1 MTKTALMTVAAV
13 AMAIGATAALAQDS
27 DGWGR
32 GDRGPGMH
40 GMMGG
45 FGPGYM
51 GRRFCEAKDSFAPR
65 IMARIETSIR
75 PTDAQKADFDQLKA
89 AAAKA
94 EDIMK
99 AACPTES
106 ELADRT
112 PPARLALAEKR
123 MTAALEALK
132 TIRTPFDSLYGK
144 LDDKQRDRLRWM
156 GPRHG

>member
-1 MTKTALMTVAAV
+1 MTKTVWMTGAAIAV
-13 AMAIGATAALAQDS
+13 AIGATAALAHDS

-32 GDRGPGMH
+32 GERAPGH
-40 GMMGG
+40 GMMDS
-45 FGPGYM
+45 FGPHYM

-65 IMARIETSIR
+65 IMARLETSIR
-75 PTDAQKADFDQLKA
+75 PTDTQKSDFDQLKA
-89 AAAKA
+89 AASKA

-99 AACPTES
+99 AACPSES
-106 ELADRT
+106 ELADRS

-132 TIRTPFDSLYGK
+132 TIQTPFDSLYAK